1 MSTSG
6 VDGNERQCPSI
17 LYLYPKHLLYL
28 ACSSS
33 HLYGG
38 GLSLKLLS
46 LYSKLSEDYAL
57 RPKASLKRWLE
68 PQVAW
73 LVLQIDLAYTP
84 SYPKAVP
91 YALRYRHHFVTT
103 S

>member
-1 MSTSG
+1 MSTTD
-6 VDGNERQCPSI
+6 VDKNDGQCSLT
-17 LYLYPKHLLYL
+17 LYLYPKHLFYL
-28 ACSSS
+28 TCGSS

-46 LYSKLSEDYAL
+46 LHSKLFKGCAL
-57 RPKASLKRWLE
+57 RPKASLKWWLG

-73 LVLQIDLAYTP
+73 LTFQVDLACTP
-84 SYPKAVP
+84 SYSKVVP
-91 YALRYRHHFVTT
+91 CNSRYRHRFVTT